1 MQRLEDLHWEGYMVS
16 KEYIYLFQPYT
27 YIVEQTNVEWFI
39 QRSNSMYLEHS
50 ETLNIKLKFK
60 YYIAS

>member
-1 MQRLEDLHWEGYMVS
+1 MVS
-16 KEYIYLFQPYT
+16 KEYIYLFQPYID
-27 YIVEQTNVEWFI
+27 IVEQTNGEWFI

-50 ETLNIKLKFK
+50 KTLNIKLKFK